1 MAQTPPVN
9 NQQLLPVERRG
20 ALIANPA
27 KTPNGSAYSSSVFHA
42 YIAEDNGG
50 KFDPAVFDLS
60 AGVLGWNAVL
70 FTSDALSLIQAKSYS
85 LNYGPTPSV
94 IEDANNLG
102 NYFGTI
108 TFQQPSIVP
117 VNGTLIARTS
127 SDEGVGEQQTY
138 TISNGTGGS
147 ITGVRGYGVF
157 YPFPTGSDT
166 PGSHIPG
173 LAPSLID
180 VVSEVTAIG
189 QSGVISG
196 YALQN
201 SAGGRTTPPIA
212 LIPVIIPASSLTQ
225 AIIDNGLV
233 VDDGASRYVV
243 HGVWEAASP

>member
-9 NQQLLPVERRG
+9 NQQLLPIERRG
-20 ALIANPA
+20 APIANPA
-27 KTPNGSAYSSSVFHA
+27 KTPNGSAYSSSVFNA
-42 YIAEDNGG
+42 GIAEDSGG
-50 KFDPAVFDLS
+50 KFNPAVFDLS
-60 AGVLGWNAVL
+60 AGAIGWNAVL

-85 LNYGPTPSV
+85 LNYGTVPSV
-94 IEDANNLG
+94 IEAADAG
-102 NYFGTI
+102 NFFGTI
-108 TFQQPSIVP
+108 TFQQPSIAP
-117 VNGTLIARTS
+117 VSGTLITRTS

-147 ITGVRGYGVF
+147 ISGVRGYGVQ
-157 YPFPTGSDT
+157 YTFPTGVDGVGAFS
-166 PGSHIPG
+166 PG
-173 LAPSLID
+173 LAPTLID

-212 LIPVIIPASSLTQ
+212 LLPVIIPASSLTQ

-233 VDDGASRYVV
+233 VDNGGVRYVV